1 MSVLHGHQMA
11 LQIWDKGK
19 LLVLERETKSP
30 RQPLILGVKSCK
42 NSSYGH
48 LVLQSQRRMVEP
60 LLPQPAEAHQLPN
73 RETVSVSLPG
83 EICFAL
89 APV

>member
-1 MSVLHGHQMA
+1 MA

-19 LLVLERETKSP
+19 LLVLERETNGP
-30 RQPLILGVKSCK
+30 TQPLIWGTESCK
-42 NSSYGH
+42 NRAGVTEGDGS
-48 LVLQSQRRMVEP
+48 P

-73 RETVSVSLPG
+73 RGTVSVSLLG